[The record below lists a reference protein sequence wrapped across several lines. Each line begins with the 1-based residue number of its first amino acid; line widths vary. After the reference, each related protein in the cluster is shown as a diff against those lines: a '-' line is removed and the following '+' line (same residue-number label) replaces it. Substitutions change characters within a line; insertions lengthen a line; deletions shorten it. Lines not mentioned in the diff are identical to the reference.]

1 MADPIQE
8 RWFSIEMR
16 LPEKLRVEPVDLN
29 FSREGLVVHR
39 VFRASSPRLSPV
51 DVQLLNTSDITPILW
66 VKIYFML
73 TIVNTMVSAYV

>member
-1 MADPIQE
+1 MI
-8 RWFSIEMR
+8 RWSTIEMR

-51 DVQLLNTSDITPILW
+51 DVQLLNMNDITPIFNIEFTLC
-66 VKIYFML
+66 
-73 TIVNTMVSAYV
+73 